1 MKGLGKMFKKKKK
14 SYNTDCNYNLLII
27 DDTQEHLHD
36 ILGITE
42 KRSEDLTKIALKAYH
57 DNNTLHECLVDVIK
71 ECKHTNE
78 VVFAT
83 LITHRVI
90 EKHKS
95 MNDLGDFVQAILN
108 KRG

>member
-1 MKGLGKMFKKKKK
+1 MNWLGKMFKKKKK

-27 DDTQEHLHD
+27 DDTQEHLHE
-36 ILGITE
+36 ILGISE
-42 KRSEDLTKIALKAYH
+42 ERSEDITKIALRAYN
-57 DNNTLHECLVDVIK
+57 DNNTLHTCLVDVIK

-90 EKHKS
+90 EREKS
-95 MNDLGDFVQAILN
+95 KGSLEDFIKALLD